1 MPLPGLNAAVNWVSG
16 WSIRISSSEEQA
28 PGRNRIPKGH
38 PPLIK
43 GSLGAQTPWR
53 GFWSCPVTLFQWCH
67 QLLT

>member
-53 GFWSCPVTLFQWCH
+53 FLELSGHPFPVVGVTSC
-67 QLLT
+67 